1 MKRMDNIVILA
12 NGLFPGTRQC
22 LDVLKSAGK
31 VICCDG
37 AADKLLDAGLTP
49 DAIVGD
55 MDSVSE
61 RIRNQHAAIMVR
73 SNDQDSNDLTK
84 AVHYCIENEYPSVV
98 ILGATGLREDHTL
111 GNISLMLEYSPR
123 IHVRIM
129 SDYGIFSLLRSGEK
143 VKSYPGEKISVFS
156 IDNTVSITSIGLKY
170 SLNNLQLS
178 SWYTATLNESVSDT
192 FSLVFNSTQ
201 PLILYRA
208 W

>member
-1 MKRMDNIVILA
+1 MDNIVILA

-22 LDVLKSAGK
+22 LDVLETAGK

-73 SNDQDSNDLTK
+73 STDQDSNDLTK

-111 GNISLMLEYSPR
+111 GNISLMLEYFPR

-129 SDYGIFSLLRSGEK
+129 SDYGIFSLLRSGDK

-156 IDNTVSITSIGLKY
+156 IDNSVSITSKGLKY